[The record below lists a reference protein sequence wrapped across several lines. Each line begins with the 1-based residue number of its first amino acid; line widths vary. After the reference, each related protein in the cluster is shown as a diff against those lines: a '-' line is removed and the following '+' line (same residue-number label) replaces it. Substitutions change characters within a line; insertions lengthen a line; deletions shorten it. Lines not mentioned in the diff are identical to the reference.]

1 MPTSS
6 RLSSIAR
13 QSGSRAGRLA
23 SVASGGSRSILSGIR
38 PPEIEIDPR
47 WGKAFSEQ
55 AELVRQHNQLMTEWW
70 RKISTKLDMEVQAAI
85 DGMAATIQQLTQQ
98 IVIQASPAT
107 PTTSSSGSSVSSIA
121 PAVSSSQLIDWTNG
135 EVYQILSA
143 AYNDSGHATSATI
156 RWPDGTFGQFVTTTF
171 NPTHMAIDSYYVTHV
186 ASGRRVTQDPV
197 TRDADGNVSIKPP
210 LVVT

>member
-1 MPTSS
+1 MPTST

-23 SVASGGSRSILSGIR
+23 SVASSGSRSILSGIR
-38 PPEIEIDPR
+38 PPEIEIDQR

-55 AELVRQHNQLMTEWW
+55 AEMIRQHNQLMMEWW
-70 RKISTKLDMEVQAAI
+70 RKISTKLDLEVQAAI
-85 DGMAATIQQLTQQ
+85 DEMAATIQQLSQQVVTQM
-98 IVIQASPAT
+98 ASMAPAQ
-107 PTTSSSGSSVSSIA
+107 SSTGSSVSSVTPVITDA
-121 PAVSSSQLIDWTNG
+121 QLIDWTNG

-143 AYNDSGHATSATI
+143 AYNDTGHATSATI

-186 ASGRRVTQDPV
+186 ASGRRVTQNPI
-197 TRDADGNVSIKPP
+197 TRDVDGNVSIKPP